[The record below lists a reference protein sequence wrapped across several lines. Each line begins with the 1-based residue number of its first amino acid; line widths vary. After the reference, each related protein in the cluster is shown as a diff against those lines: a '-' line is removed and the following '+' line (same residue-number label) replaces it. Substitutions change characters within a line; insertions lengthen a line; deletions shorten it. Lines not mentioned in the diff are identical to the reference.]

1 MGAVKPMVRL
11 PSTNSRIWSNVSR
24 SMFCMM
30 MFIHPQHDTFLRL
43 SRSGSPRIGN
53 NLPLRAR
60 PALETN
66 HPFRLIPHWIILG
79 LEKRCYIVY
88 SPLMLK
94 LKVGFGFLPS
104 ILLITAGLGFSHTGT
119 GKIHGVVKDATGAVV
134 PSATVTIAHTATGGQ
149 NKTQTNVSRL
159 LLFPVDS
166 GGRVSNLRRIGW
178 DGCVEGRAEPA
189 GRPIRRGGARAEI
202 GNHGH
207 RGHRRRGRHA

>member
-79 LEKRCYIVY
+79 LD
-88 SPLMLK
+88 S
-94 LKVGFGFLPS
+94 
-104 ILLITAGLGFSHTGT
+104 LGSLWYGYPREAVDHTNKSRVASSHGVIPHTGF
-119 GKIHGVVKDATGAVV
+119 VAR
-134 PSATVTIAHTATGGQ
+134 SAA
-149 NKTQTNVSRL
+149 
-159 LLFPVDS
+159 LFALS
-166 GGRVSNLRRIGW
+166 
-178 DGCVEGRAEPA
+178 
-189 GRPIRRGGARAEI
+189 
-202 GNHGH
+202 
-207 RGHRRRGRHA
+207 

>member
-66 HPFRLIPHWIILG
+66 HPFRLIPHWIIL
-79 LEKRCYIVY
+79 IVRFMGA
-88 SPLMLK
+88 PVERL
-94 LKVGFGFLPS
+94 
-104 ILLITAGLGFSHTGT
+104 AGFSYVFLGLAL
-119 GKIHGVVKDATGAVV
+119 GL
-134 PSATVTIAHTATGGQ
+134 SF
-149 NKTQTNVSRL
+149 RL
-159 LLFPVDS
+159 
-166 GGRVSNLRRIGW
+166 
-178 DGCVEGRAEPA
+178 
-189 GRPIRRGGARAEI
+189 
-202 GNHGH
+202 
-207 RGHRRRGRHA
+207 

>member
-66 HPFRLIPHWIILG
+66 HPFRLIPHWIILTVSTCLQFIYNRQQG
-79 LEKRCYIVY
+79 ETTMQCPDCDSVDRRLF
-88 SPLMLK
+88 LK
-94 LKVGFGFLPS
+94 
-104 ILLITAGLGFSHTGT
+104 TAAL
-119 GKIHGVVKDATGAVV
+119 
-134 PSATVTIAHTATGGQ
+134 
-149 NKTQTNVSRL
+149 
-159 LLFPVDS
+159 
-166 GGRVSNLRRIGW
+166 
-178 DGCVEGRAEPA
+178 
-189 GRPIRRGGARAEI
+189 
-202 GNHGH
+202 
-207 RGHRRRGRHA
+207 

>member
-66 HPFRLIPHWIILG
+66 HPFRLIPHWIILR
-79 LEKRCYIVY
+79 LDKY
-88 SPLMLK
+88 SQ
-94 LKVGFGFLPS
+94 S
-104 ILLITAGLGFSHTGT
+104 CEHSSE
-119 GKIHGVVKDATGAVV
+119 
-134 PSATVTIAHTATGGQ
+134 SAEVSFEQTIKEVHDTLTV
-149 NKTQTNVSRL
+149 
-159 LLFPVDS
+159 
-166 GGRVSNLRRIGW
+166 
-178 DGCVEGRAEPA
+178 
-189 GRPIRRGGARAEI
+189 
-202 GNHGH
+202 
-207 RGHRRRGRHA
+207 

>member
-66 HPFRLIPHWIILG
+66 HPFRLIPHWIIL
-79 LEKRCYIVY
+79 
-88 SPLMLK
+88 
-94 LKVGFGFLPS
+94 
-104 ILLITAGLGFSHTGT
+104 LLAVAFCSDRLGSREVLHEAG
-119 GKIHGVVKDATGAVV
+119 
-134 PSATVTIAHTATGGQ
+134 
-149 NKTQTNVSRL
+149 
-159 LLFPVDS
+159 
-166 GGRVSNLRRIGW
+166 
-178 DGCVEGRAEPA
+178 PA
-189 GRPIRRGGARAEI
+189 
-202 GNHGH
+202 N
-207 RGHRRRGRHA
+207 

>member
-66 HPFRLIPHWIILG
+66 HPFRLIPHWIILRLANDYG
-79 LEKRCYIVY
+79 MCHVEWYDPENGQSR
-88 SPLMLK
+88 PR
-94 LKVGFGFLPS
+94 
-104 ILLITAGLGFSHTGT
+104 
-119 GKIHGVVKDATGAVV
+119 D
-134 PSATVTIAHTATGGQ
+134 SAETC
-149 NKTQTNVSRL
+149 
-159 LLFPVDS
+159 P
-166 GGRVSNLRRIGW
+166 
-178 DGCVEGRAEPA
+178 
-189 GRPIRRGGARAEI
+189 
-202 GNHGH
+202 
-207 RGHRRRGRHA
+207 

>member
-66 HPFRLIPHWIILG
+66 HPFRLIPHWIILP
-79 LEKRCYIVY
+79 ID
-88 SPLMLK
+88 
-94 LKVGFGFLPS
+94 
-104 ILLITAGLGFSHTGT
+104 TW
-119 GKIHGVVKDATGAVV
+119 VVRAY
-134 PSATVTIAHTATGGQ
+134 TATTLILAVGSIFRRRNGGGGFEAEYE
-149 NKTQTNVSRL
+149 TQAISACHSGYRVSLRAGSAQ
-159 LLFPVDS
+159 PRNHYRDRDGPI
-166 GGRVSNLRRIGW
+166 GGRRR
-178 DGCVEGRAEPA
+178 
-189 GRPIRRGGARAEI
+189 
-202 GNHGH
+202 
-207 RGHRRRGRHA
+207 